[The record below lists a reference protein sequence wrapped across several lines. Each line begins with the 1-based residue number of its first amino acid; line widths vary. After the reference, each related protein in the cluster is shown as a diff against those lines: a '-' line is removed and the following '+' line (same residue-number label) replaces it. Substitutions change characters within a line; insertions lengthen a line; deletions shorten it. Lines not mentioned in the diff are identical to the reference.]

1 MANRIIPEAPVPR
14 AAIPSGVDLYFDTAS
29 NRLRPESQARLN
41 DFAVKIKGNP
51 NVHVTVNGFTDNV
64 GNPASNMRLSQ
75 ARANAVTADLEHLGI
90 ARGDITAQGYGEDN
104 PIADNSTADGRAM
117 NRRVTVGVGP

>member
-1 MANRIIPEAPVPR
+1 MANRYIPEAPAPR
-14 AAIPSGVDLYFDTAS
+14 AALPAGVDLYFDTAS

-41 DFAVKIKGNP
+41 DFAVKVRGNP

-90 ARGDITAQGYGEDN
+90 SKGDITAQGFGEDN
-104 PIADNSTADGRAM
+104 PIADNSTADGRAR

>member
-1 MANRIIPEAPVPR
+1 MANRYIPEATPR

-41 DFAVKIKGNP
+41 DFAVKIKGDP
-51 NVHVTVNGFTDNV
+51 NVRVTVKGFTDNV

-75 ARANAVTADLEHLGI
+75 ARADTVSADLEHLGI
-90 ARGDITAQGYGEDN
+90 ARGGITAQGFGEDN
-104 PIADNSTADGRAM
+104 PIADNATAEGRAM